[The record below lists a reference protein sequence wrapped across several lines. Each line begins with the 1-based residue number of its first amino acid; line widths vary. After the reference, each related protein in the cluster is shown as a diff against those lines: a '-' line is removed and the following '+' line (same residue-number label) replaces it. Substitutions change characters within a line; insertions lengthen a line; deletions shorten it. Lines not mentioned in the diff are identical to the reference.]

1 MSQGAR
7 LQLVDFVLSSL
18 PTFYLCSIK
27 VPIDILNQIDTY
39 RRHYLWRGS
48 DINAKKPPM
57 VAWKLVTQPKT
68 KGGLGVI
75 KLRIHND
82 ALLMKHLHKFFFS
95 REDLPCV
102 HLIWAKYYRNG
113 KVLGHILKES
123 F

>member
-82 ALLMKHLHKFFFS
+82 ALLMKHLHKFFS
-95 REDLPCV
+95 QEKICPV
-102 HLIWAKYYRNG
+102 
-113 KVLGHILKES
+113 S
-123 F
+123 T